1 MPNYSSKSQKRSQ
14 SKSKNGGRRKKQTM
28 RKLRRGRK
36 SRKVM
41 RGGVTPY
48 VMTLSNK
55 SQRLYNILLLDNTIN
70 DRNNLEDL
78 IFNSSKYSDDVVKGW
93 YNDLFDTYPPEKM
106 SMTDIGEAIIT
117 KLEAG
122 NQ

>member
-1 MPNYSSKSQKRSQ
+1 MPTYKNSKSQKRSQ
-14 SKSKNGGRRKKQTM
+14 SKNGGRRRKQTK

-48 VMTLSNK
+48 VMKLSSK
-55 SQRLYNILLLDNTIN
+55 SEKLYNILRDDDTIIDTN
-70 DRNNLEDL
+70 ALTDL
-78 IFNSSKYSDDVVKGW
+78 IHSPKYGYSANGW
-93 YNDLFDTYPPEKM
+93 YQELFGEAPPEGM
-106 SMTDIGEAIIT
+106 EPTDVKNAIIE

-122 NQ
+122 DQ